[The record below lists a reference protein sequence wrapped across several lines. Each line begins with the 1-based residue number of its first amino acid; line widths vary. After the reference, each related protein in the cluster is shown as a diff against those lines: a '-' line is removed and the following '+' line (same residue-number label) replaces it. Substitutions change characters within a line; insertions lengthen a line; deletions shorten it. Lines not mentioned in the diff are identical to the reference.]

1 MASLLRVG
9 HGGIAV
15 TSDRRSRRA
24 HLDIDGGISLDAF
37 LRGGAGSS
45 GFPGPV
51 ASGCHA
57 GAMSGT
63 EVLVGIVILVGL
75 AGVVVPLLPGALLV
89 VAAILVWALDE
100 GSGTAWPFTVAAI
113 AVVAVG
119 QVVKYTIPGQQLKAS
134 GVPNRSLIVGG
145 LLGIVGFFVVPVI
158 GLVIGFVLGV
168 YLSEVRR
175 VGRHLAWPST
185 VAAMKAVGLS
195 IFVELVAGLL
205 AAGVWTVGAL
215 NT

>member
-1 MASLLRVG
+1 MN
-9 HGGIAV
+9 
-15 TSDRRSRRA
+15 
-24 HLDIDGGISLDAF
+24 
-37 LRGGAGSS
+37 
-45 GFPGPV
+45 
-51 ASGCHA
+51 
-57 GAMSGT
+57 
-63 EVLVGIVILVGL
+63 EVELLVGLVILVGL
-75 AGVVVPLLPGALLV
+75 VGIVVPVLPGSILILGAV
-89 VAAILVWALDE
+89 LVWTVSD
-100 GSGTAWPFTVAAI
+100 GSGTAWTVFAVATTLLVLGAI
-113 AVVAVG
+113 
-119 QVVKYTIPGQQLKAS
+119 VKYVIPGRGLRSS
-134 GVPNRSLIVGG
+134 GVRNRTIMFGG

-205 AAGVWTVGAL
+205 AAGVWAVGAL

>member
-1 MASLLRVG
+1 MN
-9 HGGIAV
+9 
-15 TSDRRSRRA
+15 
-24 HLDIDGGISLDAF
+24 
-37 LRGGAGSS
+37 
-45 GFPGPV
+45 
-51 ASGCHA
+51 
-57 GAMSGT
+57 
-63 EVLVGIVILVGL
+63 EVELLVGLVILVGL
-75 AGVVVPLLPGALLV
+75 VGIVVPVLPGSILILGAV
-89 VAAILVWALDE
+89 LVWTVSD
-100 GSGTAWPFTVAAI
+100 GSGTAWTVFAVATTLLVLGAI
-113 AVVAVG
+113 
-119 QVVKYTIPGQQLKAS
+119 VKYVIPGRGLRSS
-134 GVPNRSLIVGG
+134 GVPNRTIMFGG

-205 AAGVWTVGAL
+205 AAGVWAVGAL